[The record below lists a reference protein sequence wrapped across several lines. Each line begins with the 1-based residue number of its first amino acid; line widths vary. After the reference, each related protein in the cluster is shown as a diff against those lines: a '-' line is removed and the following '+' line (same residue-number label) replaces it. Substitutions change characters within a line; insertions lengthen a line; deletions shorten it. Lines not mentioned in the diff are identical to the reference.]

1 MRTTVDIPDALYRD
15 AKVQA
20 ALRGIPLRE
29 LVEEGLRCVLSMPE
43 QESTPRRV
51 SFPLH
56 ASRRPGG
63 LTTTAV
69 HRAEEEGFEEEDV
82 SRGGAL

>member
-20 ALRGIPLRE
+20 ALRGIPLRD
-29 LVEEGLRCVLSMPE
+29 LVEEGLRYVLSMPA

-56 ASRRPGG
+56 ASRRSGV
-63 LTTTAV
+63 LTTSAV
-69 HRAEEEGFEEEDV
+69 HRAEEEGFAEEDA